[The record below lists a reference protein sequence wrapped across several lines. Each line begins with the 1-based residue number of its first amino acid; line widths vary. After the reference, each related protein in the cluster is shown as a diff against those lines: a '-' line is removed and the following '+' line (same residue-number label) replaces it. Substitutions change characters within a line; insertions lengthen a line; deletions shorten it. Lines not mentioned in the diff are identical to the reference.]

1 MSHGESRDGRDHR
14 PTVSAS
20 RSEGQPHRIGSLGPE
35 AGLTLDH
42 AQLVTLLDG
51 VDFLASLSGED
62 VDALARKVSC
72 VNWDPGTTV
81 FHEGDRGDACY
92 VIERGGVKVMRRL
105 ADGQRITLAHVG
117 PGGVVGELALFA
129 GDRRSASMEVVEP
142 TQAVA
147 IAAEDLQ
154 AILHGDAEAAIG
166 MAVHVAE
173 LLRAANDRLFAT
185 ATSTVNGRVLAT
197 LLAQVEAR
205 QAQGSVTGD
214 IELVGSTT
222 DLARLAGAPRDDTAR
237 ILHLLENEGVI
248 TQRRG
253 RIVVHAPA
261 ALRGQLS

>member
-1 MSHGESRDGRDHR
+1 M
-14 PTVSAS
+14 
-20 RSEGQPHRIGSLGPE
+20 
-35 AGLTLDH
+35 TLDH
-42 AQLVTLLDG
+42 EKLVTLLDG
-51 VDFLASLSGED
+51 VDFLASLSDADIE
-62 VDALARKVSC
+62 ALARRVRPVS
-72 VNWDPGTTV
+72 WEAGTIV

-92 VIERGGVKVMRRL
+92 VIDRGAVKVMRRL

-142 TQAVA
+142 TTAVA

-154 AILHGDAEAAIG
+154 EIMGRDARAAIG

-205 QAQGSVTGD
+205 QAHAPGTGD
-214 IELVGSTT
+214 VELVGSTT
-222 DLARLAGAPRDDTAR
+222 DLARLAGAPKDATAR

-248 TQRRG
+248 SQRRG

-261 ALRGQLS
+261 ALRGHLS

>member
-1 MSHGESRDGRDHR
+1 M
-14 PTVSAS
+14 
-20 RSEGQPHRIGSLGPE
+20 
-35 AGLTLDH
+35 TLDH
-42 AQLVTLLDG
+42 EQLVSLLDG
-51 VDFLASLSGED
+51 VDFLASLSDED
-62 VDALARKVSC
+62 IDGLARKVTA
-72 VNWDPGTTV
+72 VRWEAGTTV
-81 FHEGDRGDACY
+81 FREGDRGDACY
-92 VIERGGVKVMRRL
+92 VIARGGVKVMRRL

-142 TQAVA
+142 ATAVA
-147 IAAEDLQ
+147 IAAADLQ
-154 AILHGDAEAAIG
+154 EILNRDAQAAIG

-205 QAQGSVTGD
+205 QAQGPAAGD
-214 IELVGSTT
+214 IELVGSTS

-248 TQRRG
+248 SRRRG

-261 ALRGQLS
+261 ALRGHLS